1 MGNDM
6 FGVDIHNENEPL
18 RMLENR
24 DHQFDSQ
31 SGGDQRNAGSRDGTL
46 LIKGPIFGRLNGQ
59 QKYTDKYKKKLEKF
73 HVKNVTIFRPPS
85 LCKKKI
91 TILTSPGATTSLQK

>member
-73 HVKNVTIFRPPS
+73 VEWNNIQPTQ
-85 LCKKKI
+85 KKP
-91 TILTSPGATTSLQK
+91 TSKFLKTK